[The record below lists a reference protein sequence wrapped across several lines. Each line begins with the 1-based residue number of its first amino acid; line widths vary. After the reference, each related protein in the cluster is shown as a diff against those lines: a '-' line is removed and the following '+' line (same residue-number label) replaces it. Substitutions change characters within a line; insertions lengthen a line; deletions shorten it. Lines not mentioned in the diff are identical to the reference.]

1 MNELNQHIL
10 EQSLKKLPTH
20 EPPESVWKGI
30 ESRLPLL
37 ELSTYEP
44 PADIWQNIENELV
57 RGEKPLKK
65 PFILRGVTRFYW
77 MAAASVLLVFTVGGY
92 WFFNK
97 NMSEKTVTTVSTEVV
112 DNQLLKTDNNEI
124 ESDMK
129 IVETLCK
136 TALPKCEN
144 PEFKS
149 LKDEL
154 EELNQ
159 SYSQLKSALSDYNT
173 DPDLVVQLSK
183 LENERSSVLRKM
195 IAFL

>member
-20 EPPESVWKGI
+20 EPPESVWAGI
-30 ESRLPLL
+30 ESRLALL

-44 PADIWQNIENELV
+44 PAKIWQSIENELV
-57 RGEKPLKK
+57 IGKKPLKK
-65 PFILRGVTRFYW
+65 LFILRGGARFYW
-77 MAAASVLLVFTVGGY
+77 MAAASILLVFTLAGY
-92 WFFNK
+92 LFFNK
-97 NMSEKTVTTVSTEVV
+97 NNHEKIEITVSAEVV
-112 DNQLLKTDNNEI
+112 DNQLLKNDNNEI
-124 ESDMK
+124 ESDMAV
-129 IVETLCK
+129 VETLCK

-154 EELNQ
+154 EKLNQ

>member
-1 MNELNQHIL
+1 MDELNQHIL
-10 EQSLKKLPTH
+10 GQALENLPMY
-20 EPPESVWKGI
+20 EPPESVWAGI

-37 ELSTYEP
+37 ELSMYEP
-44 PADIWQNIENELV
+44 PADIWQSIENELLID
-57 RGEKPLKK
+57 EKPAKK
-65 PFILRGVTRFYW
+65 PFVLRGVSRFYW
-77 MAAASVLLVFTVGGY
+77 VAAASVLLIFTVGGY

-97 NMSEKTVTTVSTEVV
+97 NMSENTVITVSTEVV
-112 DNQLLKTDNNEI
+112 DNQLLKTENNEI

-144 PEFKS
+144 PEFKN

-154 EELNQ
+154 NELNEA
-159 SYSQLKSALSDYNT
+159 YSQLKNALSDYNT